1 MAFTKA
7 QLEALKNSLLASG
20 QPINAAT
27 HRELVQK
34 LIDELYDAQSRG
46 DLLSSVQATATTQ
59 AGDVVLV
66 IRSGQAYLIPA
77 TEFGAAGIALG
88 DLTNTVIV
96 DPQDGDV
103 LAYNAVTEKWENIS
117 SDLGATAVPYTG
129 AVGSVNLGEFGLSA
143 GFLKLDTTPTGTP
156 TDAGTMF
163 WDEDDQT
170 VDIRLN
176 GYVMKIGEDL
186 FYPVKNQTGSSI
198 PKGTAVRFAG
208 TLGSSGRLLIEPFLA
223 DGSQDSRNF
232 MGVTAEAIA
241 DGADGKVLWFG
252 RIRGIDTSAFSEG
265 DILYAS
271 PSTAGSFTAT
281 RPTFPENI
289 ISVAAVINDSATQG
303 VIFVRPRTEF
313 LQGGGSEFYIP
324 AFDSNG
330 NLIERNWRVDSNGV
344 LIASGTSGIISI
356 RNVLSGENV
365 HAILSNIYLKSTGI
379 IFNTAA
385 NNPVP
390 GSNSRYSKAGN
401 FIFASADTDTN
412 DIFVKYMYSA
422 SSLFTAWK
430 KLLVSLGTSG
440 QIGFYNSAGQV
451 IGDSGFIWDNANKR
465 LGVGTATPSYAAHVR
480 RSGDARVYC
489 ETSSD
494 NGLAYV
500 GTISDVANVQLAA
513 FGSNYPA
520 PWAGKSGVYL
530 DPGQNDF
537 NVWFGNKLVSAI
549 DNNGNTRASTFYS
562 EKITVTLSTNG
573 VDVDVKTFAAT
584 DKKIFRATAIPTD
597 NTDLYALADFSK
609 LYDGTNSV
617 FRRTSLAGSNMALD
631 VDGLNGSILQARATS
646 ATGENK
652 EIEVSIIYYV

>member
-186 FYPVKNQTGSSI
+186 FYPVKNQTGASI

-265 DILYAS
+265 DVLYAS

-313 LQGGGSEFYIP
+313 LQGGGVSGGLP
-324 AFDSNG
+324 VWTGADTLADTG
-330 NLIERNWRVDSNGV
+330 MLV
-344 LIASGTSGIISI
+344 SGTSLETASGVLNLQPSGGADRGVNLTPRVNAYSDGETGVL
-356 RNVLSGENV
+356 RNVVKTGRL
-365 HAILSNIYLKSTGI
+365 ILTGGNRIFEGANIILHG
-379 IFNTAA
+379 
-385 NNPVP
+385 
-390 GSNSRYSKAGN
+390 
-401 FIFASADTDTN
+401 D
-412 DIFVKYMYSA
+412 
-422 SSLFTAWK
+422 
-430 KLLVSLGTSG
+430 VS
-440 QIGFYNSAGQV
+440 
-451 IGDSGFIWDNANKR
+451 
-465 LGVGTATPSYAAHVR
+465 
-480 RSGDARVYC
+480 
-489 ETSSD
+489 
-494 NGLAYV
+494 
-500 GTISDVANVQLAA
+500 
-513 FGSNYPA
+513 
-520 PWAGKSGVYL
+520 
-530 DPGQNDF
+530 
-537 NVWFGNKLVSAI
+537 GNKNEIHFRTDDTERARISAT
-549 DNNGNTRASTFYS
+549 GNVGIGTTTPGEKLEVDGAAKASTFYS

-573 VDVDVKTFAAT
+573 VDVNVKTFAAT
-584 DKKIFRATAIPTD
+584 DKKIFRATAMPTD

-617 FRRTSLAGSNMALD
+617 FRKSGGAGSNMVLD
-631 VDGLNGSILQARATS
+631 VDGLNGSILVARATS